1 MGGRSVFSPA
11 RVFRIRSRRVMEF
24 LAPPGRAYALASRY
38 ESGARLRWYT
48 EAVPP
53 HKPTQV
59 RSGARSAGGTLVQ
72 LLQVR
77 TLPPCLRLLWMLVMP
92 LALLTSARTGTAADR
107 PISLQIGGGERFF
120 NQELGL
126 NNTLGAG
133 ARM

>member
-92 LALLTSARTGTAADR
+92 LALLTSAPSAFAQDPVRSAFVSGTGGWR
-107 PISLQIGGGERFF
+107 IF
-120 NQELGL
+120 NNQAGL
-126 NNTLGAG
+126 KDEMFEG
-133 ARM
+133 